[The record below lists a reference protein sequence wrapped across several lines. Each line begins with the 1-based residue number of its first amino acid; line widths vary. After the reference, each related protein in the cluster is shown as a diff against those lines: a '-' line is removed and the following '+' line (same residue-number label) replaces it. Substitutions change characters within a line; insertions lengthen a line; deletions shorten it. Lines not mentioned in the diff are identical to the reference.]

1 MKKLQHLFLRI
12 RSLILVVI
20 LTASFTGAYSQGG
33 ESDFEISKNLDIF
46 VTLYKQLQV
55 NYVDDLNSGQLMK
68 TAIDAMLESV
78 DPYTV
83 YIPESEIEDYRFMTT
98 GQYGGIGS
106 MIQKRNAWVY
116 ISEPYQGF
124 PADKAGLKAGD
135 KIIEINGKSAKGKTV
150 EEVSTAL
157 KGQPGTE
164 VKLLIERD
172 TTEKPFEKSIIR
184 EEITVENVPYSGM
197 VSDSIGYINLS
208 EFKQN
213 AGSDVKDAFLRLKEN
228 HNLKGVILDLRGNGG
243 GLLAEAV
250 NIVNIFVERGQLV
263 VSTKG
268 KLKDRNNNHNTMN
281 APVDLDMPLVVL
293 VNEGSASASE
303 IVTGAIQDLD
313 RGVVIGQ
320 RTYGKGLVQNIVP
333 LTYNAQMKVTIAKYY
348 IPSGRC
354 VQELD
359 YAHKDNEG
367 EATKMADS
375 LKRAF
380 KTKNGR
386 TVYEG
391 GGIDPDIL
399 MAPEEYSNIA
409 QALITNYLVFD
420 YATTFYRAH
429 PQIAKP
435 KDFIITD
442 DIYTDFQ
449 KFLSNKHYS
458 YTTQSEKALEKLKEN
473 AEKEKYF
480 DAIKTEF
487 DVLQNKMMHEKTD
500 DLQKFKSQISIL
512 LKLYIIPR
520 YYYQKGRI
528 EAALVDDPEVKKAI
542 EVLQNRSLYKSIL
555 DGTYIKENPKEKK

>member
-1 MKKLQHLFLRI
+1 MKTVKNTARRLRI
-12 RSLILVVI
+12 LMLAILITSG
-20 LTASFTGAYSQGG
+20 LTSAYGQGG

-46 VTLYKQLQV
+46 VTLYKQLQL

-106 MIQKRNAWVY
+106 MIQKRSAWVY
-116 ISEPYQGF
+116 ISEPYEGF

-150 EEVSTAL
+150 DEVSSAL
-157 KGQPGTE
+157 KGTPGTE

-172 TTEKPFEKSIIR
+172 STSAPLEKVIVR

-213 AGSDVKDAFLRLKEN
+213 ASSDVKNAFLKLKEN
-228 HNLKGVILDLRGNGG
+228 NKLKGLIIDLRGNGG

-250 NIVNIFVERGQLV
+250 NIVNIFVERGQMV

-268 KLKDRNNNHNTMN
+268 KLKDRNNIHSTLN
-281 APVDLDMPLVVL
+281 APVDIDMPLVIL
-293 VNEGSASASE
+293 VNESSASASE

-359 YAHKDNEG
+359 YAHKDKEG

-375 LKRAF
+375 ARRAF

-391 GGIDPDIL
+391 SGIEPDIL
-399 MAPEEYSNIA
+399 MTPEEYSNIS

-420 YATTFYRAH
+420 YATQFYRTH

-435 KDFIITD
+435 REFVITD
-442 DIYTDFQ
+442 DIYSDFQ
-449 KFLSNKHYS
+449 NYLSNKHYT
-458 YTTQSEKALEKLKEN
+458 YTTQSETALEKLKEN

-480 DAIKTEF
+480 DAIKTEY
-487 DVLQNKMMHEKTD
+487 DLLQKKMMLEKTD
-500 DLQKFKSQISIL
+500 DLKKFKQQISIL

-542 EVLQNRSLYKSIL
+542 EVLQNKNLYRSIL
-555 DGTYIKENPKEKK
+555 DGTYKPETSGNKK